1 MNQAKTFFLMVVL
14 TIIFV
19 ALGSLIGGQ
28 NGAMIAFLVALV
40 MNFVSYWFCDKIVLK
55 MYGAQQVSEAE
66 APQLYAIVSSLAQKA
81 AIPMPK
87 VYII

>member
-28 NGAMIAFLVALV
+28 DGAMIAFFIALV
-40 MNFVSYWFCDKIVLK
+40 MNFVSYWFCDKNCSQNVRCTTDFR
-55 MYGAQQVSEAE
+55 G
-66 APQLYAIVSSLAQKA
+66 
-81 AIPMPK
+81 
-87 VYII
+87 

>member
-28 NGAMIAFLVALV
+28 NGGMIAFFIALV
-40 MNFVSYWFCDKIVLK
+40 MNST
-55 MYGAQQVSEAE
+55 
-66 APQLYAIVSSLAQKA
+66 QLFLLSHKRHRF
-81 AIPMPK
+81 PCRRFT
-87 VYII
+87 